1 MDKFIEVDGKKISYS
16 DIGNGPTIVFLHGW
30 LDSKKVFDNLT
41 SILFS
46 KYRCVSI
53 DLPGFGESDVIKD
66 VTLIKMSQIINKVIK
81 KIGISHFDLVGHSM
95 GGAITL
101 VYASRYQEKI
111 KKVVLISPF
120 VTFKQFSKSVFYFIS
135 NFFPFLITKLMSLK
149 KPNLKV
155 VNAFRV
161 AYLLSNVDLYKYLRK
176 VRKDILVVYGRRD
189 ALLSIRPLEPLF
201 GVLNNIHLAIFE
213 DVRHYI
219 FSYNSEDLANKI
231 DLFFQKN
238 NTYN

>member
-101 VYASRYQEKI
+101 VYASRYQ
-111 KKVVLISPF
+111 
-120 VTFKQFSKSVFYFIS
+120 
-135 NFFPFLITKLMSLK
+135 
-149 KPNLKV
+149 
-155 VNAFRV
+155 
-161 AYLLSNVDLYKYLRK
+161 
-176 VRKDILVVYGRRD
+176 
-189 ALLSIRPLEPLF
+189 
-201 GVLNNIHLAIFE
+201 
-213 DVRHYI
+213 
-219 FSYNSEDLANKI
+219 
-231 DLFFQKN
+231 
-238 NTYN
+238 